1 MDRLSL
7 VSMET
12 PSGIC
17 AGDARA
23 ALEPGRE
30 REATDADLG
39 RRTQRRPLGKA
50 AFGFESTSV
59 KGRYE
64 SLCNR
69 GVLKIMCNI
78 VKHNAWCMTGTQ
90 HGLPDHQGK
99 SGREWISVKAQ
110 ERRGA
115 GGAPVS
121 KKWAK
126 KQTQDTKRKKVNKQ
140 NKQNKIR

>member
-1 MDRLSL
+1 MSVDRLSL

-17 AGDARA
+17 AGDAMA
-23 ALEPGRE
+23 ALELGRE

-50 AFGFESTSV
+50 AFGFESTTV

-69 GVLKIMCNI
+69 GVLKVMCNI
-78 VKHNAWCMTGTQ
+78 VKPNAWCTTGTQ
-90 HGLPDHQGK
+90 LRLPGHQGK

-110 ERRGA
+110 ERRASA
-115 GGAPVS
+115 GLQYLRNGLRSRHRTPRG
-121 KKWAK
+121 KK
-126 KQTQDTKRKKVNKQ
+126 
-140 NKQNKIR
+140 